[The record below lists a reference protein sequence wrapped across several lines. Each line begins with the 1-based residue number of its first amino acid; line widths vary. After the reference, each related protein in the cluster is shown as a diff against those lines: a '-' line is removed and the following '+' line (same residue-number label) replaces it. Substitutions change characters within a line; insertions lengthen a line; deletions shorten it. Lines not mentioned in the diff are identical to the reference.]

1 APSLSRSKAA
11 EAAGSPQCCSFVC
24 PGFGCGAEATAPGY
38 PGGCSLPRAAAPGD
52 REPGSVPSATSL
64 HRADAAG
71 GRGVTRGDPWA
82 LGCQPWVQ
90 GWTQGERHRGAGRDP
105 GQWGNTTKGPK
116 WARGARPGC
125 GGPEAP
131 GLDLVGETREGG
143 EARAAQ
149 GRQHPAAG
157 AWLGVLGT
165 PRCGGVPGGAR
176 SRGPGSGRAGPGG
189 GAESAAANA
198 QAEAGAGGG
207 AGPGRAGGA
216 AAAMGLLNFTR
227 DPVPE
232 AVSGDM
238 HNLNQLSAEQFSA
251 LTEVLFRFLTGPKEV
266 ERFLTQLSDFAT
278 MNKISLGPLKNI
290 VKSILLVPNGAL
302 KRNLSSEQVRADF
315 IALGLSEEKATYFAE
330 QWKLN
335 SPTLT
340 RLAVGQTLMINQL
353 IDMEWK
359 FGVTAG
365 SSELEKVGSIF
376 LQLKLVIKKGTQME
390 NVYIELTL
398 PQFYSFLHEM
408 ERVKTSLES
417 FS

>member
-1 APSLSRSKAA
+1 
-11 EAAGSPQCCSFVC
+11 
-24 PGFGCGAEATAPGY
+24 
-38 PGGCSLPRAAAPGD
+38 
-52 REPGSVPSATSL
+52 
-64 HRADAAG
+64 
-71 GRGVTRGDPWA
+71 
-82 LGCQPWVQ
+82 
-90 GWTQGERHRGAGRDP
+90 
-105 GQWGNTTKGPK
+105 
-116 WARGARPGC
+116 
-125 GGPEAP
+125 
-131 GLDLVGETREGG
+131 
-143 EARAAQ
+143 
-149 GRQHPAAG
+149 
-157 AWLGVLGT
+157 
-165 PRCGGVPGGAR
+165 
-176 SRGPGSGRAGPGG
+176 
-189 GAESAAANA
+189 
-198 QAEAGAGGG
+198 
-207 AGPGRAGGA
+207 
-216 AAAMGLLNFTR
+216 
-227 DPVPE
+227 
-232 AVSGDM
+232 VSS
-238 HNLNQLSAEQFSA
+238 QQFSA
-251 LTEVLFRFLTGPKEV
+251 LTEVLFRFLTEPKEV

-315 IALGLSEEKATYFAE
+315 IALASLNWSLACLLLL
-330 QWKLN
+330 QWKVN

-376 LQLKLVIKKGTQME
+376 LQLKLVIKKGSQME

>member
-1 APSLSRSKAA
+1 MLRLRRAP
-11 EAAGSPQCCSFVC
+11 
-24 PGFGCGAEATAPGY
+24 APG
-38 PGGCSLPRAAAPGD
+38 
-52 REPGSVPSATSL
+52 
-64 HRADAAG
+64 
-71 GRGVTRGDPWA
+71 
-82 LGCQPWVQ
+82 
-90 GWTQGERHRGAGRDP
+90 
-105 GQWGNTTKGPK
+105 
-116 WARGARPGC
+116 
-125 GGPEAP
+125 
-131 GLDLVGETREGG
+131 
-143 EARAAQ
+143 
-149 GRQHPAAG
+149 
-157 AWLGVLGT
+157 
-165 PRCGGVPGGAR
+165 PGGA
-176 SRGPGSGRAGPGG
+176 G
-189 GAESAAANA
+189 GA
-198 QAEAGAGGG
+198 
-207 AGPGRAGGA
+207 A

-238 HNLNQLSAEQFSA
+238 HNLNQLSAQQFSA
-251 LTEVLFRFLTGPKEV
+251 LTEILFRFLIEPKEQV

-315 IALGLSEEKATYFAE
+315 IALGLSEEKASYFAE
-330 QWKLN
+330 QWKVN

-353 IDMEWK
+353 VDMEWK

-376 LQLKLVIKKGTQME
+376 LQLKLVIKKGSQME